1 MNYKIKECEILICN
15 KHYPALVEAIQNE
28 YPHFP
33 KNTESIIRIFE
44 WFNFRIDVN
53 FQGDIFGLEL
63 TDESREEDE
72 ALFNTMAPFVEPGSY
87 IGFVNHAGDT
97 WRCVFD
103 GGRAVRII
111 PFILWPEVP
120 IPKEEETFN
129 VSFSIQDKISV
140 SAESKEEAYYQ
151 ALWYG
156 EEAILRRIFT
166 SLKKSGV
173 AEFIEKMPDG
183 SFKIE
188 PTAEK
193 KYEGGT
199 TNEGLY

>member
-173 AEFIEKMPDG
+173 AKYIEEMPDG
-183 SFKIE
+183 SFEIE
-188 PTAEK
+188 PTTEEK
-193 KYEGGT
+193 I
-199 TNEGLY
+199 